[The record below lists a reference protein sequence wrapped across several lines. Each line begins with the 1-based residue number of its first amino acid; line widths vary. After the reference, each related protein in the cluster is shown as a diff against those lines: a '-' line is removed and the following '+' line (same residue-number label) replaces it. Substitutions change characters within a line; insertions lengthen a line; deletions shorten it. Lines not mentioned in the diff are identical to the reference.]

1 MGKASIQRRD
11 AETQRS
17 AQRTPWG
24 MGSGGGSEAFD
35 LTRRRG
41 GAEEDAEKAE
51 NKGE

>member
-1 MGKASIQRRD
+1 MEKASIQRRH
-11 AETQRS
+11 AENAEE
-17 AQRTPWG
+17 AQRIPWG

-41 GAEEDAEKAE
+41 VAEEEAEKTE